1 MAMRTRNRT
10 VQWLKAFARERTWRR
25 RLTRPHNKSTMA
37 APSRPHRPTT
47 ARLQPRL
54 SALLG
59 QVRETS
65 RHAIRIARE
74 DAQHGKGDFV
84 DCLAR
89 LYDHWIR
96 FSRGSQRL
104 IRIASAAEVGALSLQ
119 HLQHGEADI
128 NMTDDPALRALYWTT
143 ARRWQ
148 NARRD
153 VKNVDPHIAQQ
164 PDRNPLNSEQQSST
178 LFCRCKECTTQLER
192 HRAAHEL
199 FAAWTAIAARL

>member
-1 MAMRTRNRT
+1 
-10 VQWLKAFARERTWRR
+10 
-25 RLTRPHNKSTMA
+25 MA
-37 APSRPHRPTT
+37 APSRPQRATT
-47 ARLQPRL
+47 TRLQPRL

-89 LYDHWIR
+89 LYDHWIC
-96 FSRGSQRL
+96 FSRGPQRL
-104 IRIASAAEVGALSLQ
+104 IKIASAAEVGALSLQ

-128 NMTDDPALRALYWTT
+128 NVTDDPALRALYWTT
-143 ARRWQ
+143 ARRWK

-153 VKNVDPHIAQQ
+153 VMNVESHIAQK
-164 PDRNPLNSEQQSST
+164 PDGNQLNPEQQAGT
-178 LFCRCKECTTQLER
+178 LRCRCKECTTQLAR